1 MLPATKQ
8 KNVNPNQAKRFKQS
22 YEKFIAFWAEQNE
35 HLLPQELSTFDLV
48 ELGIFTSH
56 PCVKNANSKGNGPDY
71 FRDGKRCI
79 YKRDDVLEWLKLRAL
94 NVWKNHDKTKEAG
107 RA

>member
-8 KNVNPNQAKRFKQS
+8 KRMNRYQAEKFKQS
-22 YEKFIAFWAEQNE
+22 YESFLSFWIEQNE
-35 HLLPQELSTFDLV
+35 HLLPEELSTFDLV

-56 PCVKNANSKGNGPDY
+56 PCVKNANSKGVGPVY
-71 FRDGKRCI
+71 SKDGKHCVYQREH
-79 YKRDDVLEWLKLRAL
+79 VLEWLKGRAL
-94 NVWKNHDKTKEAG
+94 NVWKNHDQKERTS